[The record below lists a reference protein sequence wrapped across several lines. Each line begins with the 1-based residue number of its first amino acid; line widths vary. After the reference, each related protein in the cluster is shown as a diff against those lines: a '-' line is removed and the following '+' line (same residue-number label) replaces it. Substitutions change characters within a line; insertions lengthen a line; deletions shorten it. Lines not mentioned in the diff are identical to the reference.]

1 MNKDRYESF
10 EKTTSTEYEY
20 PATDKTNLDEM
31 FTEIVNNLC
40 RLDMKHTFTTE
51 EFDEMLARL
60 ESLDKAVTLQITSLK
75 YQVEAYKSA
84 SLKKSCVP
92 AQA

>member
-1 MNKDRYESF
+1 MNKDQYESF
-10 EKTTSTEYEY
+10 EKTKTSEYEY
-20 PATDKTNLDEM
+20 STPDKINLDEM

-84 SLKKSCVP
+84 CLKKSRVP

>member
-1 MNKDRYESF
+1 MADNENN
-10 EKTTSTEYEY
+10 ET
-20 PATDKTNLDEM
+20 TDKINLDEL
-31 FTEIVNNLC
+31 FTELVNNLC

-51 EFDEMLARL
+51 EFDEFLARI
-60 ESLDKAVTLQITSLK
+60 EYLDKAVTNQILSLK

-84 SLKKSCVP
+84 CSKKRVIP

>member
-1 MNKDRYESF
+1 MNKDQYESF
-10 EKTTSTEYEY
+10 EKDTSEYTYE
-20 PATDKTNLDEM
+20 ANDKINLDEM

-51 EFDEMLARL
+51 DFDEMLGRL
-60 ESLDKAVTLQITSLK
+60 EKLDKAVTEQTTSLK

-84 SLKKSCVP
+84 CLRKNRVP